1 MPHSKWI
8 CRAVYQLI
16 SLIGTRMC
24 MFRSLRY
31 LSNFCLMRLSQAD
44 AFLPKL
50 SCNLVLFCFVFY
62 PAVLFFLPSSPACS
76 FCLSAG
82 DVCSACQWAFTRVPC
97 LLLRGP
103 LCSSANPLFKCT
115 QQRRAVSVIFVFFF
129 NHFLVMVFDFCFLDL
144 ARFSHWN
151 MYSTKA
157 TTWHNCLEFK
167 QWYKKS
173 SLIPK
178 QDKIRRWVPERW
190 QINVVR
196 CEIVVISATQAMS
209 VVKREA

>member
-1 MPHSKWI
+1 
-8 CRAVYQLI
+8 
-16 SLIGTRMC
+16 MC

-97 LLLRGP
+97 LLLRDP

-115 QQRRAVSVIFVFFF
+115 QQRRAVSVIFGFFLIISWLWFLIFASSTLPVF
-129 NHFLVMVFDFCFLDL
+129 HTETCTQQKQQLG
-144 ARFSHWN
+144 
-151 MYSTKA
+151 
-157 TTWHNCLEFK
+157 TT
-167 QWYKKS
+167 
-173 SLIPK
+173 
-178 QDKIRRWVPERW
+178 V
-190 QINVVR
+190 
-196 CEIVVISATQAMS
+196 
-209 VVKREA
+209 